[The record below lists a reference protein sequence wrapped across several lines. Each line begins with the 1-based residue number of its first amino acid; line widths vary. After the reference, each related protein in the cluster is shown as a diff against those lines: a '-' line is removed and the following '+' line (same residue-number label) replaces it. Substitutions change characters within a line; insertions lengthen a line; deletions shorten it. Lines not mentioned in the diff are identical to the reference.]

1 MNPDA
6 ARASS
11 LAAAA
16 RALVG
21 RGSFDETLEAVA
33 RTAKDSLPGFDHVSV
48 SLVSRTGRIETKA
61 VTDSLARELDALQ
74 YSVDEGPCLSAIR
87 EVPIVAV
94 PDLRVEQRWPRYLP
108 AAISAGVRGQMSVR
122 LTVDDEHTIGGLNL
136 YSTSPHGSATDA
148 GEAKEAE
155 EAEDMVEFFAAHA
168 SIALHQ
174 ARELAN
180 LREALT
186 LRAVIGQAI
195 GIIMERYQL
204 SEDRAF
210 AYLVRASSHANIKLR
225 EIAQEL
231 VDENNAR

>member
-33 RTAKDSLPGFDHVSV
+33 RTAQESLPGFEHVSV
-48 SLVSRTGRIETKA
+48 SLVNRSGGIETKA
-61 VTDSLARELDALQ
+61 VTDSFARALDALQ

-87 EVPIVAV
+87 EVTMVAV
-94 PDLRVEQRWPRYLP
+94 PDLREERRWPRYLP
-108 AAISAGVRGQMSVR
+108 GAISAGVRAQMSVR

-136 YSTSPHGSATDA
+136 YSTSRDGSPT
-148 GEAKEAE
+148 ETE
-155 EAEDMVEFFAAHA
+155 ETEEMVESFAAHA

-186 LRAVIGQAI
+186 SRAVIGQAI
-195 GIIMERYQL
+195 GIIMERYHV

-210 AYLVRASSHANIKLR
+210 AYLVRTSSHANVKLR
-225 EIAQEL
+225 QIARGL

>member
-33 RTAKDSLPGFDHVSV
+33 RTAKESLPGFDHVSV
-48 SLVSRTGRIETKA
+48 SLVNRTGRIETKA

-87 EVPIVAV
+87 EVPMVAV

-108 AAISAGVRGQMSVR
+108 GAISAGVRGQMSVR

-148 GEAKEAE
+148 EEVEAKEAKE
-155 EAEDMVEFFAAHA
+155 MVESFAAQA

-180 LREALT
+180 LREALNS
-186 LRAVIGQAI
+186 RAVIGQAI

>member
-33 RTAKDSLPGFDHVSV
+33 RTAKESLPGFDHVSV
-48 SLVSRTGRIETKA
+48 SLVNRTGHIETKA
-61 VTDSLARELDALQ
+61 VTDSLARDLDALQ

-87 EVPIVAV
+87 EVTMVAV
-94 PDLRVEQRWPRYLP
+94 PDLREEQRWPRYQP
-108 AAISAGVRGQMSVR
+108 GAISAGVRGQMSVR

-148 GEAKEAE
+148 EDVEAK
-155 EAEDMVEFFAAHA
+155 DMVKFFAAHA

-180 LREALT
+180 LREALNS
-186 LRAVIGQAI
+186 RAVIGQAI
-195 GIIMERYQL
+195 GIVMERYQL

>member
-33 RTAKDSLPGFDHVSV
+33 RTAQKSLPGFEHVSV
-48 SLVSRTGRIETKA
+48 SLVNRSGGIETKA
-61 VTDSLARELDALQ
+61 VTDSFARELDALQ

-87 EVPIVAV
+87 EVTLVAV
-94 PDLRVEQRWPRYLP
+94 PDLREERRWPRYLP
-108 AAISAGVRGQMSVR
+108 GAISAGVRAQMSVR

-136 YSTSPHGSATDA
+136 YSTSRDGRATDA
-148 GEAKEAE
+148 E
-155 EAEDMVEFFAAHA
+155 EMVESFAAHA

-186 LRAVIGQAI
+186 SRAVIGQAI

-210 AYLVRASSHANIKLR
+210 AYLVRASSHANVKLR
-225 EIAQEL
+225 QIAQGL